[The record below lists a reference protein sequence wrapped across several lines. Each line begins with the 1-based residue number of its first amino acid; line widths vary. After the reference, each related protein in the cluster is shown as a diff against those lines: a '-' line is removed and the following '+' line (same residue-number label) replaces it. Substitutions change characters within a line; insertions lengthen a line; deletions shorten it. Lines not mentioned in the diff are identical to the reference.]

1 MENYS
6 DGNYTTTHTEDNQE
20 DKCIYPPEL
29 TETSPDEGHAIKNFV
44 LKWGRNIIDIL
55 VVLGF
60 MGAGV
65 VFLIGFIGYIKTS
78 IALANN
84 PNRNGI
90 LFIYQTI
97 IILLPLIMVACTII
111 SNYFLY
117 LLIDMRDSLKKL
129 SGDKE

>member
-6 DGNYTTTHTEDNQE
+6 EGNYTTTHTEDNQNE
-20 DKCIYPPEL
+20 CCTYPQEN

-55 VVLGF
+55 VILGF
-60 MGAGV
+60 IGAGI
-65 VFLIGFIGYIKTS
+65 VFLIGLIGYIKTS
-78 IALANN
+78 IVLANN